1 MSDFTNPYSQLYPK
15 KVADVILNYENDF
28 IEKVSTNI
36 YIDNKYYFEKLILDV
51 KQAYLDENLSEY
63 QFSFHLEEIIQ
74 NFHQRN
80 RKYLLDNFCN
90 DLTDIIPIELE
101 EFNSVPTLED
111 FALLNDSNDLED
123 EKNEKN
129 EENKEDKS
137 NDMDTKTDIDVFFTI
152 LHSMGRFIKKDSV
165 DIKNLIIY
173 IVKFSVLRKKIIK
186 ELSSNPED
194 KQLLI
199 DLNIYKLDDKYISRQ
214 ILNTIESDRDIEILT
229 KNNTFYTLKYFR
241 E

>member
-28 IEKVSTNI
+28 REKVSTNI
-36 YIDNKYYFEKLILDV
+36 YIDNKFYFEKLILDV
-51 KQAYLDENLSEY
+51 KQAYLDENLSEN
-63 QFSFHLEEIIQ
+63 QFSFQLEEIIQ
-74 NFHQRN
+74 NFHIRN
-80 RKYLLDNFCN
+80 KKYLLDNFCN

-101 EFNSVPTLED
+101 EFDSVPTLED
-111 FALLNDSNDLED
+111 FVILNNSNNLED
-123 EKNEKN
+123 

-137 NDMDTKTDIDVFFTI
+137 NDMNTKTDIDIFFTI
-152 LHSMGRFIKKDSV
+152 LNSIGRFIKKDSV
-165 DIKNLIIY
+165 DIKNLIKY

-214 ILNTIESDRDIEILT
+214 ILNTIESDKDIEILI
-229 KNNTFYTLKYFR
+229 KNNTFYSLKYFR

>member
-28 IEKVSTNI
+28 REKVSTNI
-36 YIDNKYYFEKLILDV
+36 YIDNKFYFEKLILDV

-63 QFSFHLEEIIQ
+63 QFSFQLEEIIQ

-111 FALLNDSNDLED
+111 FVILNDSNDLED
-123 EKNEKN
+123 EKNE
-129 EENKEDKS
+129 ENKDKS
-137 NDMDTKTDIDVFFTI
+137 NDINTKTDIDIFFTI

-194 KQLLI
+194 KQLI
-199 DLNIYKLDDKYISRQ
+199 NELNIDKLDDKYISRQ

-229 KNNTFYTLKYFR
+229 KNNTFYSLKYFKF
-241 E
+241 